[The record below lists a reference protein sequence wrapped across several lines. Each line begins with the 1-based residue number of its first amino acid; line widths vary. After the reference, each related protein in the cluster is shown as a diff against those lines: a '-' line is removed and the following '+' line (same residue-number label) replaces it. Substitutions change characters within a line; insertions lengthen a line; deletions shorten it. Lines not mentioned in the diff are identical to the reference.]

1 MQISNDA
8 LKMKVNELEDKHDKE
23 YSEIVELR
31 KLNLDLN
38 ETSIKFNYE
47 IKELL
52 LNIEN
57 YKVGM

>member
-1 MQISNDA
+1 
-8 LKMKVNELEDKHDKE
+8 MKVNELEDKHDKE
-23 YSEIVELR
+23 YSKIIELR

-38 ETSIKFNYE
+38 ETSIKFNNE

-57 YKVGM
+57 DKVGM